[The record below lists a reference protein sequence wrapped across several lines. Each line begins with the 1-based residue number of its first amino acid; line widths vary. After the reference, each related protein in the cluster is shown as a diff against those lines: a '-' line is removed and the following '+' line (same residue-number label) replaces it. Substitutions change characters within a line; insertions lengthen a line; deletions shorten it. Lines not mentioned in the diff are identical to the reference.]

1 MERVTS
7 HLENSEGLSKHRL
20 EALSD
25 GIFAFAMTLL
35 VLDVKIP
42 KLPQAAVNAGLLV
55 PTLLVLW
62 PKFLSYITSFIVL
75 GVFWIG
81 HHGYSHFLKRTDRW
95 FLWLNLFFLMFVVF
109 VPFSTD
115 LLGDYPKQKV
125 AVIIYGC
132 NIMALGLTL
141 YLQWWYATHKHRL
154 VGRDLEKELVRRGKG
169 RILYGILLYTCA
181 ILAAFLNPTL
191 SLILYVLI
199 PIGYILPGGID
210 HHWTHSHG

>member
-1 MERVTS
+1 MTAADRS
-7 HLENSEGLSKHRL
+7 ENNEGLSKHRL

-42 KLPQAAVNAGLLV
+42 KLPEASVSAGLLI

-62 PKFLSYITSFIVL
+62 PKFLSYITSFVVL

-81 HHGYSHFLKRTDRW
+81 HHGYAHFLKRTDRW
-95 FLWLNLFFLMFVVF
+95 LLWINLFFLMFVVF
-109 VPFSTD
+109 IPFSTD
-115 LLGDYPKQKV
+115 LLGDYPRQKV

-132 NIMALGLTL
+132 NIIALGVML
-141 YLQWWYATHKHRL
+141 YVQWWYATSKHRL
-154 VGRDLEKELVRRGKG
+154 VGRDLEKELVRRGKS
-169 RILYGILLYTCA
+169 RILRGPVLYTCA
-181 ILAAFLNPTL
+181 VLIAFFNPTI

-199 PIGYILPGGID
+199 PIGYILPGRID